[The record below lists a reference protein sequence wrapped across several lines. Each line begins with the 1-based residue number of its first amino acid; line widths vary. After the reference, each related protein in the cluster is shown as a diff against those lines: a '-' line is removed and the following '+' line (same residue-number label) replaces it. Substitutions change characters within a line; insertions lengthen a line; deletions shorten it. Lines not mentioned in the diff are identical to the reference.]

1 MLGVKCMQPWIKLH
15 ISPPELVPS
24 ILQELLPGTILAGG
38 REWQCILD
46 GEARSILQRI
56 LEVKQETD
64 GLVLK
69 TEAAS
74 IGDVFQNATISLRV
88 AAFPKGDINEHAWA
102 GGRKLR
108 RGVDK
113 LTAPVPMVGGWW
125 DAICG
130 ALKAAW
136 HAITKVARAVEEV
149 VEDIGR
155 VAKAIATG
163 DFSYQKHFDLASM
176 SWNYDPNTKQVRNKS
191 IDLGHGLR

>member
-74 IGDVFQNATISLRV
+74 IGDVFQNATVSLRV

-113 LTAPVPMVGGWW
+113 LTAPVPMVGAG
-125 DAICG
+125 G
-130 ALKAAW
+130 MPF
-136 HAITKVARAVEEV
+136 VE
-149 VEDIGR
+149 
-155 VAKAIATG
+155 
-163 DFSYQKHFDLASM
+163 
-176 SWNYDPNTKQVRNKS
+176 P
-191 IDLGHGLR
+191 